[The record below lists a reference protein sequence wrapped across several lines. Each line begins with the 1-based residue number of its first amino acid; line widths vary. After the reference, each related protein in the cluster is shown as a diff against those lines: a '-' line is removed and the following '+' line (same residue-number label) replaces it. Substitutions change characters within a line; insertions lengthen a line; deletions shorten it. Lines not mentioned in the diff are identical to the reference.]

1 MSGRITLQKKIS
13 TAVLFFLFIILYST
27 QTAQDGIIV
36 VDETSNQRM
45 ALGKFDRSVFLDS
58 GFVDWFTNEYDLYS
72 ADENILQVIKGQLD
86 GLHIKIVM
94 GTWCSDS
101 RREVPRFYKI
111 LDALRFD
118 EQNIDLICVDRAKV
132 GLSDEVDGLNINFV
146 PTFIF
151 YINEIEVGRIIET
164 PDVTLEMDFESILK

>member
-1 MSGRITLQKKIS
+1 MSERITLQKKINV
-13 TAVLFFLFIILYST
+13 AVLFFLLIILSST

-36 VDETSNQRM
+36 FDETSNQRM
-45 ALGKFDRSVFLDS
+45 PLGKFDRSVFLDS
-58 GFVDWFTNEYDLYS
+58 SFVDWFTDEYDLYS
-72 ADENILQVIKGQLD
+72 ADENVLQVLKEQID
-86 GLHIKIVM
+86 GLHIKIIM

-118 EQNIDLICVDRAKV
+118 EQNVDLICVDRAKV
-132 GLSDEVDGLNINFV
+132 GLNDEVDGLNINFV

-151 YINEIEVGRIIET
+151 YTNEIEVGRIIET
-164 PDVTLEMDFESILK
+164 PDVTLEIDFESILK